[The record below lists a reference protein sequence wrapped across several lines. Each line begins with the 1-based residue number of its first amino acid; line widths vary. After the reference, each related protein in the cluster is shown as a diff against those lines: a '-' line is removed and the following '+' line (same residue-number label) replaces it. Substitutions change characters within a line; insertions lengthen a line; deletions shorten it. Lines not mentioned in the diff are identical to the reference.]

1 MNVYMDDQRSCPFGY
16 VPATT
21 VECALQMVRDYDVN
35 ILSLDFNMGWGAK
48 NGLDFVEA
56 FCTEGLYVNEIRFHT
71 NDVIGMYKMKQRM
84 DKGKEEGEITPHLVI
99 KYVVK
104 TPK

>member
-1 MNVYMDDQRSCPFGY
+1 MFFGIGIGLKRIEVRKPIPFGPFISLGQYVMYWPHIQIREESKMNVYMDDQRSCPFGY

-21 VECALQMVRDYDVN
+21 VECALQMVQDYDVN

-56 FCTEGLYVNEIRFHT
+56 FCTEGY
-71 NDVIGMYKMKQRM
+71 M
-84 DKGKEEGEITPHLVI
+84 
-99 KYVVK
+99 
-104 TPK
+104 

>member
-35 ILSLDFNMGWGAK
+35 ILSLDFNMGWGSK
-48 NGLDFVEA
+48 KWTG
-56 FCTEGLYVNEIRFHT
+56 FCRSFLYRG
-71 NDVIGMYKMKQRM
+71 VICK
-84 DKGKEEGEITPHLVI
+84 
-99 KYVVK
+99 
-104 TPK
+104 